1 MDSSLTKASSSVFE
15 KLASMKQW
23 QSEQHE
29 KLVKE
34 QEQQREKLAE
44 EQNQRLQCLH
54 FEGT

>member
-1 MDSSLTKASSSVFE
+1 MDTSLTKASSSVFE

-34 QEQQREKLAE
+34 QEQHREKLAE

-54 FEGT
+54 FEGR